1 LATQLATTD
10 APQAQSTELVQAPGT
25 PEAQRF
31 ALLQRQARMFAS
43 SPLVPEHLRKGPP
56 EVAMAN
62 CYIALTL
69 AEAMGELPLI
79 VMQNIHFVHGVAGF
93 KSEYKIARANRSG
106 IFSGRIDWRVDKSDP
121 NNMRV
126 TAYAHLKDTGEEVSF
141 ECDMAMAKA
150 EKWTSNSKY
159 QTMPEVMLRYR
170 SASFLIRFYAGDVML
185 GYQTLDEIE
194 DIIASA
200 TPSNP
205 LTAAMLIEQARG
217 GGEPIEQQ
225 SPGADDAPIFSREND
240 ALNQVDNATFSD
252 DAPAA
257 GEGPSDD
264 QRGEQHNDTDT
275 SAADDLIAR
284 VQSAAIIGDV
294 IGIESN
300 YQSGGR
306 DMFETLDQDRIE
318 TAIAE
323 AKTRLK
329 GGK

>member
-1 LATQLATTD
+1 MATQLATTD
-10 APQAQSTELVQAPGT
+10 GPQGTEIVPTSAT
-25 PEAQRF
+25 PEGQRF

-43 SPLVPEHLRKGPP
+43 SPLVPEHLRKGAP

-106 IFSGRIDWRVDKSDP
+106 IFAGRIDWRVDKSDP

-150 EKWTSNSKY
+150 EKWTSNTKY

-194 DIIASA
+194 DIVAA
-200 TPSNP
+200 TTPPSKP
-205 LTAAMLIEQARG
+205 LTSSMLIEQASTEYQAPAG
-217 GGEPIEQQ
+217 
-225 SPGADDAPIFSREND
+225 DDEAVFTRENVAIVGND
-240 ALNQVDNATFSD
+240 GNLSPDNPT
-252 DAPAA
+252 AA
-257 GEGPSDD
+257 EGPSED
-264 QRGEQHNDTDT
+264 QRGETNTDSPANDI
-275 SAADDLIAR
+275 IAR
-284 VQSAAIIGDV
+284 VEAAAIIGDV
-294 IGIESN
+294 IGIEQS

-306 DMFETLDQDRIE
+306 DMFETEDQDRIE
-318 TAIAE
+318 QAFAD
-323 AKTRLK
+323 AKARLK
-329 GGK
+329 GAAK

>member
-217 GGEPIEQQ
+217 GDDYVEVVREPEVGTNDGTLE
-225 SPGADDAPIFSREND
+225 PGN
-240 ALNQVDNATFSD
+240 
-252 DAPAA
+252 PAA
-257 GEGPSDD
+257 TEGPNDE
-264 QRGEQHNDTDT
+264 QRGESHNDTDT

-294 IGIESN
+294 IGIESS

-318 TAIAE
+318 TAIKD
-323 AKTRLK
+323 AKARLK
-329 GGK
+329 GGAK